1 MKAQV
6 NDNMNAPSETILPR
20 CDVIPDI
27 PISFSTGRCNYCLVG
42 TDKKYF

>member
-6 NDNMNAPSETILPR
+6 NDNMKAPSETILPR

-27 PISFSTGRCNYCLVG
+27 PPILFPTCELGDAIIV
-42 TDKKYF
+42 